1 VGPPSLDRTLELDMA
16 TTKSAL
22 TPKEIKDLK
31 DALVSERRDLQA
43 QFNELEEQT
52 FATNQSDLTGEM
64 GFDEEYADAG
74 TATFERER
82 DLSLVNNLRDLM
94 DRIDKALAKIE
105 EGTYGLCDQCG
116 KPIEKLRLKALPYAN
131 LCIRDKQAEERVR

>member
-1 VGPPSLDRTLELDMA
+1 MA
-16 TTKSAL
+16 MKSAL
-22 TPKEIKDLK
+22 SKKEIGELRTR
-31 DALVSERRDLQA
+31 LVEERRDLQG
-43 QFNELEEQT
+43 QFDELEQST
-52 FATNQSDLTGEM
+52 FSTNQSDLTGEM

-94 DRIDKALAKIE
+94 ERIDKALVKIA
-105 EGTYGLCDQCG
+105 EGTYGLCDRCG

-131 LCIRDKQAEERVR
+131 LCIKDKQAEERVR

>member
-1 VGPPSLDRTLELDMA
+1 MA
-16 TTKSAL
+16 TR
-22 TPKEIKDLK
+22 TPLSKKEIQDLK
-31 DALVSERRDLQA
+31 AQLLAERKDLQA
-43 QFNELEEQT
+43 QYQELEESS
-52 FATNQSDLTGEM
+52 FGSNQSDLTGEM

-94 DRIDKALAKIE
+94 ERIDKALGKIE
-105 EGTYGLCDQCG
+105 EGTYGLCDRCG

-131 LCIRDKQAEERVR
+131 LCIKDKQAEERVR